1 MKKPILTLLLIVIC
15 IAINADPIPFGP
27 PDIGDVGMPHKAPT
41 ILPTADYTDGVLSIQ
56 STFPLSDVTVIIRD
70 AEGTLLYTYYI
81 YSVTGI
87 YDLSL
92 PSSILNDMYSVELL
106 YGSIHLIGYF

>member
-1 MKKPILTLLLIVIC
+1 MKKYLLSLLFVFSCSYCFAQEIIMSRT
-15 IAINADPIPFGP
+15 G
-27 PDIGDVGMPHKAPT
+27 IGEELMPHKAPT
-41 ILPTADYTDGVLSIQ
+41 ILPTVFYEDGVLSIQ
-56 STFPLSDVTVIIRD
+56 STFPLSDITVIIRD
-70 AEGTLLYTYYI
+70 AEGTMLYIYYI

-92 PSSILNDMYSVELL
+92 PSSILDDMYSVELL